1 MGDLDDLTNTE
12 SQNIEILE
20 ECQTDIEQAIKQYY
34 TNIGKKNYQFN
45 LQEEINKI
53 NQMTDEE
60 YRHFAQAL
68 HNKDIFKQDL

>member
-1 MGDLDDLTNTE
+1 M
-12 SQNIEILE
+12 E
-20 ECQTDIEQAIKQYY
+20 ECQTDIEQSIKQYY

-60 YRHFAQAL
+60 FRHFAKVL
-68 HNKDIFKQDL
+68 HNKDVIMEEPQ